1 MDNLYRYRVNS
12 DGTATIQEYLG
23 NEREVLVPEC
33 LEGYP
38 VTVIGKHAFYEKK
51 QLRRVTL
58 PDSIVEIQGMAFS
71 GCREMTVRLGLMY
84 RSDECS
90 AA

>member
-1 MDNLYRYRVNS
+1 MWTDERKSVMDNLYRYRVNS

-51 QLRRVTL
+51 QLRRTASWKSKVWRF
-58 PDSIVEIQGMAFS
+58 P
-71 GCREMTVRLGLMY
+71 
-84 RSDECS
+84 
-90 AA
+90 AAGS